1 MNQENGTK
9 KDNNIVVQDKMKVVI
24 ITGLSGA
31 GKTNASDWF
40 EDHGYYCI
48 DNMPPALIRSFMELS
63 TRSTVKMEKAAF
75 VVDIRSEE
83 FFKDANMSIEYL
95 RSREDIELSILF
107 VEASDSTLIKRYNET
122 RRNHPLA
129 VGKTDKE
136 VIQKERKMLEDIR
149 TQADKILDTTN
160 VRVANFNIEM
170 EKLFGEKGNSESSF
184 GINVISFG
192 FKYGIPQE
200 TDMVFDMRFIP
211 NPYYVNSLRKLTG
224 NNKKVQ
230 NYVLKFDITKTFITQ
245 IRNLINDIA
254 PCYAQEGKNHLNIA
268 FGCTGGQHRSV
279 TLANEMARIFK
290 EEGYRVTLEHREL

>member
-1 MNQENGTK
+1 MTQEK
-9 KDNNIVVQDKMKVVI
+9 KMKVVI

-48 DNMPPALIRSFMELS
+48 DNMPPSLIRSFLELS

-83 FFKDANMSIEYL
+83 FFVDANSTIEYL
-95 RSREDIELSILF
+95 RGRKDIELSILF
-107 VEASDSTLIKRYNET
+107 VEASDSALIKRYNET

-129 VGKTDKE
+129 KGKTDKS
-136 VIQKERKMLEDIR
+136 VIQKERKLLESLRIKSDR
-149 TQADKILDTTN
+149 ILDTTN
-160 VRVANFNIEM
+160 LKLAKFNMEM
-170 EKLFGEKGNSESSF
+170 ENLFGVKGDPESTF
-184 GINVISFG
+184 RINIISFG

-230 NYVLKFDITKTFITQ
+230 NYVLKYDITKNFVQQ
-245 IRNLINDIA
+245 IKTMIDSLA
-254 PCYAQEGKNHLNIA
+254 PGYMQEGKHHLNLA

-279 TLANEMARIFK
+279 TLANKMAEIFR
-290 EEGYRVTLEHREL
+290 EEGYIVTLEHREL